1 MFRWCSR
8 RDATSQTNR
17 PGDPGRRGA
26 GYLHSGSARSWSRRL
41 TMGFSEFLGNE
52 RIVAALRGALRS
64 ERVPHAL
71 LFTGPR
77 GLGKFTLARMF
88 AQAATCERLSDD
100 FCGECA
106 TCLRVSQ
113 LADPQKLLEQGLF
126 ERGESADAATVER
139 VPLILQ
145 SHPDVWALVPDP
157 VRLKNP
163 VARPM
168 LRIGQLR
175 AVQRA
180 AYFQPMGR
188 RRVFILDGAETMRWD
203 VASVFLKILEEP
215 PGSATLILTAPSP
228 YALLPTI
235 VSRCLQFH
243 FAPLPQA
250 AVEKILKDKSDLK
263 PADRKLAAE
272 LAEGSPGLA
281 IEMNIEQAS
290 QQRRNALRILERA
303 ARGEGFAQL
312 FAETAALAK
321 DRESS
326 FEEQIAVFYG
336 LLSDLLELTS
346 GVKQSTLRNALL
358 VKELTALANSVN
370 VTWVM
375 RAIAGFDELHAG
387 ARRNL
392 NRQLGLDALAASL
405 VTTPE
410 RGIVSGV

>member
-1 MFRWCSR
+1 
-8 RDATSQTNR
+8 
-17 PGDPGRRGA
+17 
-26 GYLHSGSARSWSRRL
+26 
-41 TMGFSEFLGNE
+41 MGFSDFLGNE
-52 RIVAALRGALRS
+52 RIVTALRGALRT

-71 LFTGPR
+71 LFSGPR
-77 GLGKFTLARMF
+77 GVGKFTLARMF
-88 AQAATCERLSDD
+88 AQAANCERLNDD

-106 TCLRVSQ
+106 ACQRISL
-113 LADPQKLLEQGLF
+113 LAEPQKLIEQGLV
-126 ERGESADAATVER
+126 ERGENPNATTVER

-157 VRLKNP
+157 VRLKSP
-163 VARPM
+163 VARPT

-203 VASVFLKILEEP
+203 VANVFLKILEEP

-243 FAPLPQA
+243 FAPLSQPD
-250 AVEKILKDKSDLK
+250 VENILKEKTSRKVPEL
-263 PADRKLAAE
+263 KLAAQ

-281 IEMNIEQAS
+281 MEMDVTKTAD
-290 QQRRNALRILERA
+290 RRRDALRILERA
-303 ARGEGFAQL
+303 ARGQGFAQL
-312 FAETAALAK
+312 FADTSALAK

-326 FEEQIAVFYG
+326 FEDQLGVFYG

-346 GVKQSTLRNALL
+346 GVKRPALRNVPLA
-358 VKELTALANSVN
+358 KELEALAKSIDSR
-370 VTWVM
+370 WVM

-392 NRQLGLDALAASL
+392 NRQLGLDALAPSL
-405 VTTPE
+405 APE
-410 RGIVSGV
+410 R

>member
-1 MFRWCSR
+1 
-8 RDATSQTNR
+8 
-17 PGDPGRRGA
+17 
-26 GYLHSGSARSWSRRL
+26 
-41 TMGFSEFLGNE
+41 MGFSEFLGNE
-52 RIVAALRGALRS
+52 RIVTALRGALRA

-77 GLGKFTLARMF
+77 GVGKFTLARMF
-88 AQAATCERLSDD
+88 AQAANCERVKDD

-106 TCLRVSQ
+106 TCQRIAL
-113 LADPQKLLEQGLF
+113 LAEPQRLTEQGLA

-157 VRLKNP
+157 VRLKAP

-188 RRVFILDGAETMRWD
+188 RRVFILDGADTMRWD
-203 VASVFLKILEEP
+203 VANVFLKILEEP

-228 YALLPTI
+228 YSLVPTI

-250 AVEKILKDKSDLK
+250 DVEKILQDKTERK
-263 PADRKLAAE
+263 PAERKLAAQ

-281 IEMNIEQAS
+281 IEMNLEQAS
-290 QQRRNALRILERA
+290 HQRRNALRILERA

-312 FAETAALAK
+312 FAETAALVK

-336 LLSDLLELTS
+336 LLSDLLELTAH
-346 GVKQSTLRNALL
+346 VKNPTLRNAPL
-358 VKELTALANSVN
+358 VKELTLLASLVN
-370 VTWVM
+370 TAWVM
-375 RAIAGFDELHAG
+375 RAISGFDELHAG

-405 VTTPE
+405 VTIP
-410 RGIVSGV
+410 GPNIVSRM

>member
-1 MFRWCSR
+1 
-8 RDATSQTNR
+8 
-17 PGDPGRRGA
+17 
-26 GYLHSGSARSWSRRL
+26 
-41 TMGFSEFLGNE
+41 MGFSEFLGNE
-52 RIVAALRGALRS
+52 RIVAALRGALKS
-64 ERVPHAL
+64 QRVPHAL

-77 GLGKFTLARMF
+77 GVGKFTLARMF
-88 AQAATCERLSDD
+88 AQAANCERLNDD
-100 FCGECA
+100 FCGACVPCQRIA
-106 TCLRVSQ
+106 L
-113 LADPQKLLEQGLF
+113 LAEPQKLIEQGLV

-157 VRLKNP
+157 VRLKSP

-203 VASVFLKILEEP
+203 VANVFLKILEEP

-250 AVEKILKDKSDLK
+250 AVEKVLKEKTDHK
-263 PADRKLAAE
+263 PAEIKLAAQ

-281 IEMNIEQAS
+281 IEMDVSAAAQS
-290 QQRRNALRILERA
+290 RKNALRILERA
-303 ARGEGFAQL
+303 AQGQGFAQL
-312 FAETAALAK
+312 FADTAALAK

-326 FEEQIAVFYG
+326 FEDQLGVFYG
-336 LLSDLLELTS
+336 LLTDLLELTS
-346 GVKQSTLRNALL
+346 KIKEPVLRNANLA
-358 VKELTALANSVN
+358 KELESLSKTVDSA
-370 VTWVM
+370 WVL
-375 RAIAGFDELHAG
+375 RAIAGFDELYAG

-405 VTTPE
+405 APVSAPAFGGSE
-410 RGIVSGV
+410 RHF

>member
-1 MFRWCSR
+1 V
-8 RDATSQTNR
+8 
-17 PGDPGRRGA
+17 G
-26 GYLHSGSARSWSRRL
+26 L
-41 TMGFSEFLGNE
+41 SEFLGNE
-52 RIVAALRGALRS
+52 RIVMALRGALRAN
-64 ERVPHAL
+64 RVPHAL

-77 GLGKFTLARMF
+77 GVGKFTLARMF
-88 AQAATCERLSDD
+88 AQAANCERLTDD

-106 TCLRVSQ
+106 TCQRISQ
-113 LADPQKLLEQGLF
+113 LADLQTLLDQGLV

-157 VRLKNP
+157 VRLKSP

-168 LRIGQLR
+168 LRVGQLR

-203 VASVFLKILEEP
+203 VANVFLKILEEP

-235 VSRCLQFH
+235 VSRCMQFH
-243 FAPLPQA
+243 FAPLPQS
-250 AVEKILKDKSDLK
+250 AVEKILREKTRRK
-263 PADRKLAAE
+263 PAEIKLAAQ

-281 IEMNIEQAS
+281 IEMDVDATA
-290 QQRRNALRILERA
+290 QRRRSALRILERA
-303 ARGEGFAQL
+303 AQGQGFAQL
-312 FAETAALAK
+312 FSDTAALAK
-321 DRESS
+321 DRDSS
-326 FEEQIAVFYG
+326 FEDQLAVFYG
-336 LLSDLLELTS
+336 LLTDLLELTS
-346 GVKQSTLRNALL
+346 EVREPVLRNAPLA
-358 VKELTALANSVN
+358 KELELLAETVDSA
-370 VTWVM
+370 WVL
-375 RAIAGFDELHAG
+375 RAIAGLDELYAG

-405 VTTPE
+405 APALS
-410 RGIVSGV
+410 RPSSPRP

>member
-1 MFRWCSR
+1 
-8 RDATSQTNR
+8 
-17 PGDPGRRGA
+17 
-26 GYLHSGSARSWSRRL
+26 
-41 TMGFSEFLGNE
+41 MGFAEFLGNE
-52 RIVAALRGALRS
+52 RVVTALRGALRTA
-64 ERVPHAL
+64 RVPHAL

-77 GLGKFTLARMF
+77 GVGKYTLARMF
-88 AQAATCERLSDD
+88 AQAANCERLPDD

-106 TCLRVSQ
+106 TCERISL
-113 LADPQKLLEQGLF
+113 LADPQALLEQGLA

-168 LRIGQLR
+168 LRVGQLR

-188 RRVFILDGAETMRWD
+188 RRVFILDGADTMRWD
-203 VASVFLKILEEP
+203 VANVFLKILEEP

-228 YALLPTI
+228 YSLLPTI

-250 AVEKILKDKSDLK
+250 DVEKILQDKTDRK
-263 PADRKLAAE
+263 PAERKLAAQ

-281 IEMNIEQAS
+281 IEMNLEQAS
-290 QQRRNALRILERA
+290 EQRRNALRILERA

-326 FEEQIAVFYG
+326 FEEQIATFYV

-346 GVKQSTLRNALL
+346 GVKQPTLRNAPL

-370 VTWVM
+370 VAWVM
-375 RAIAGFDELHAG
+375 RAITGFDELHFG

-410 RGIVSGV
+410 RGVVSRM

>member
-1 MFRWCSR
+1 M
-8 RDATSQTNR
+8 A
-17 PGDPGRRGA
+17 
-26 GYLHSGSARSWSRRL
+26 
-41 TMGFSEFLGNE
+41 FSDFLGNE
-52 RIVAALRGALRS
+52 RIVTALRGALRTG
-64 ERVPHAL
+64 RVPHAL
-71 LFTGPR
+71 LFTGAR
-77 GLGKFTLARMF
+77 GVGKFTLARMF
-88 AQAATCERLSDD
+88 AQAANCERLTDD

-106 TCLRVSQ
+106 TCQRISK
-113 LADPQKLLEQGLF
+113 LANPQELIEQGLV

-157 VRLKNP
+157 VRLKSP

-168 LRIGQLR
+168 LRVGQLR

-203 VASVFLKILEEP
+203 VANVFLKILEEP

-235 VSRCLQFH
+235 VSRCMQFH
-243 FAPLPQA
+243 FAPLAQP
-250 AVEKILKDKSDLK
+250 AVEKILKDKTDRK
-263 PADRKLAAE
+263 PSEIKLAAQ

-281 IEMNIEQAS
+281 MEMNVETAS
-290 QQRRNALRILERA
+290 QGRKNALRILERA
-303 ARGEGFAQL
+303 ARGQGFAQL
-312 FAETAALAK
+312 FADTSTLAK
-321 DRESS
+321 DREST
-326 FEEQIAVFYG
+326 FEDQIGIFYG
-336 LLSDLLELTS
+336 LLTDLLELTS
-346 GVKQSTLRNALL
+346 NIKEPVLRNAPL
-358 VKELTALANSVN
+358 VKELESLAKSVDSG
-370 VTWVM
+370 WVL

-405 VTTPE
+405 APDTVSALSV
-410 RGIVSGV
+410 RG